1 MSQLR
6 DMGLYLPWGVLLCY
20 GIELGKSILVW
31 FDQSDRSI
39 WRIGTNE
46 TGLVHS
52 VDNVR
57 PAILVCSPVQLWL
70 AKELWEC
77 LPAVSAGNLRVNPD
91 GRNVNK
97 AFSQIDLSFP
107 WLRLGW
113 TGQLLF
119 QKIFLSGGRRL
130 PSNSWGPVYCFSF
143 PWLQINQSCVTKR
156 LLVLSDHV
164 TIVFCFAW
172 WSQEIV
178 MKMTNQ
184 KRSAWCLGLK
194 FLLSILYKFTQKII
208 IIKFPSIIIISV

>member
-1 MSQLR
+1 MSLWHGIKAPIIICFLRMSQLR

-39 WRIGTNE
+39 WRMRTNE

-57 PAILVCSPVQLWL
+57 PPIPVCSPVQLWL

-77 LPAVSAGNLRVNPD
+77 LPAVSAGNLRVNPG

-107 WLRLGW
+107 WLRLAAISENISIRGL
-113 TGQLLF
+113 QVA
-119 QKIFLSGGRRL
+119 RL
-130 PSNSWGPVYCFSF
+130 TVEVQF
-143 PWLQINQSCVTKR
+143 
-156 LLVLSDHV
+156 
-164 TIVFCFAW
+164 IV
-172 WSQEIV
+172 
-178 MKMTNQ
+178 
-184 KRSAWCLGLK
+184 
-194 FLLSILYKFTQKII
+194 
-208 IIKFPSIIIISV
+208 SVSHDCK